1 LGRFIKVKGVSKM
14 DFTLKKCLSILISN
28 QEIPN
33 YRGMGLLYP
42 LSIMKEYLTKN
53 QIIEITGISRTTFNK
68 QVHQITGSTFF
79 SGYTFIDLGQTTKG
93 LQKMRFFKSSILD
106 YFFHLKIKPRDKK
119 DDKKYRSY
127 VKTLKVDYTITLTP
141 QMNKEDNIRI
151 TEIIKN
157 DLFETYGK
165 NLITYEYNV
174 EYDPN
179 NIHKG
184 YYHTHLLL
192 GFSCDTNYNEVKG
205 HFTKYLE
212 EKDGYS
218 DRVVMNHYYGTE
230 SSRGK
235 IYFLKEGVVR

>member
-1 LGRFIKVKGVSKM
+1 
-14 DFTLKKCLSILISN
+14 
-28 QEIPN
+28 
-33 YRGMGLLYP
+33 MGL
-42 LSIMKEYLTKN
+42 SYLILTNMTDYNKH
-53 QIIEITGISRTTFNK
+53 QIIEITGISTSLYK
-68 QVHQITGSTFF
+68 QHLRQIKSSPRF
-79 SGYTFIDLGQTTKG
+79 SGFTYLKKVEYPNLNRKYQNVRYF
-93 LQKMRFFKSSILD
+93 RSSILD
-106 YFFHLKIKPRDKK
+106 YFFHLKIKPRDKS

-127 VKTLKVDYTITLTP
+127 SKTLKVDYTITLTP

-165 NLITYEYNV
+165 NLTTYEYNV

-192 GFSCDTNYNEVKG
+192 GFSCKTDYQEVKG

-218 DRVVMNHYYGTE
+218 DRVLMNHYYGTE

-235 IYFLKEGVVR
+235 MYFLKEGVVR

>member
-1 LGRFIKVKGVSKM
+1 
-14 DFTLKKCLSILISN
+14 
-28 QEIPN
+28 
-33 YRGMGLLYP
+33 MGLLY
-42 LSIMKEYLTKN
+42 LNLTNMTEYN
-53 QIIEITGISRTTFNK
+53 RHQIIEITGISTSLYK
-68 QVHQITGSTFF
+68 QHLRQIKSSPRF
-79 SGYTFIDLGQTTKG
+79 SGLTYLKKVEYPNLNRKYQNVRYF
-93 LQKMRFFKSSILD
+93 RSSILD
-106 YFFHLKIKPRDKK
+106 YFFHLKIKPRDKS

-127 VKTLKVDYTITLTP
+127 SKTLKVDYTITLTP

-165 NLITYEYNV
+165 NLTTYEYNV

-192 GFSCDTNYNEVKG
+192 GFSCKTDYYEVKG

-218 DRVVMNHYYGTE
+218 DRVLMNHYYGTE

>member
-1 LGRFIKVKGVSKM
+1 M
-14 DFTLKKCLSILISN
+14 T
-28 QEIPN
+28 
-33 YRGMGLLYP
+33 
-42 LSIMKEYLTKN
+42 EYN
-53 QIIEITGISRTTFNK
+53 RHQIIEITGISTSLYK
-68 QVHQITGSTFF
+68 QHLRAIKSSPRF
-79 SGYTFIDLGQTTKG
+79 SGLTYLKKVEYPNLNRKYQNVRYF
-93 LQKMRFFKSSILD
+93 RSSILD
-106 YFFHLKIKPRDKK
+106 YFFHLKIKPRDKS

-127 VKTLKVDYTITLTP
+127 SKTLKVDYTITLTP

-192 GFSCDTNYNEVKG
+192 GFSCKTDYKEVKE

-218 DRVVMNHYYGTE
+218 DRVLMNHYYGNE

>member
-1 LGRFIKVKGVSKM
+1 
-14 DFTLKKCLSILISN
+14 
-28 QEIPN
+28 
-33 YRGMGLLYP
+33 MGLLY
-42 LSIMKEYLTKN
+42 LILTNMTEYNKH
-53 QIIEITGISRTTFNK
+53 QIIEKTGISTSLYK
-68 QVHQITGSTFF
+68 QHLRQIISSPRF
-79 SGYTFIDLGQTTKG
+79 SGYTYIKETPFPNLNRKYQNV
-93 LQKMRFFKSSILD
+93 RYFRSSILD
-106 YFFHLKIKPRDKK
+106 YFFHLKIKPRDKSN
-119 DDKKYRSY
+119 DKKYRSY

-151 TEIIKN
+151 TEIINN
-157 DLFETYGK
+157 DLINTYGK

-192 GFSCDTNYNEVKG
+192 GFSCDTNYNEVKE

-218 DRVVMNHYYGTE
+218 DKVVMNHYYGTE

>member
-1 LGRFIKVKGVSKM
+1 MG
-14 DFTLKKCLSILISN
+14 LSYLILIK
-28 QEIPN
+28 
-33 YRGMGLLYP
+33 MT
-42 LSIMKEYLTKN
+42 EYNRN
-53 QIIEITGISRTTFNK
+53 QIIEKTGISTSLYK
-68 QVHQITGSTFF
+68 QHLKQIKSSPRF
-79 SGYTFIDLGQTTKG
+79 SGYTY
-93 LQKMRFFKSSILD
+93 FKKDVFPNLNRKYQNVRYFRSSILD
-106 YFFHLKIKPRDKK
+106 YFFYLKIKPRDKN

-165 NLITYEYNV
+165 NLTTYEYNV

-192 GFSCDTNYNEVKG
+192 GFSCKTDYYEVKG

-218 DRVVMNHYYGTE
+218 DKVVMNHYYGTE

>member
-1 LGRFIKVKGVSKM
+1 
-14 DFTLKKCLSILISN
+14 
-28 QEIPN
+28 
-33 YRGMGLLYP
+33 MGLSYLI
-42 LSIMKEYLTKN
+42 LNTMTEYNKHE
-53 QIIEITGISRTTFNK
+53 IIEITGISEPLYK
-68 QVHQITGSTFF
+68 QHLRQINSSPRF
-79 SGYTFIDLGQTTKG
+79 SGYTYLKKVEYPNLNRKYQNVRYF
-93 LQKMRFFKSSILD
+93 RSSILD
-106 YFFHLKIKPRDKK
+106 YFFHLKIKPRDKNN
-119 DDKKYRSY
+119 DKKYRSY

-179 NIHKG
+179 NIHRDF
-184 YYHTHLLL
+184 YHTHLLL
-192 GFSCDTNYNEVKG
+192 GFSCKTDYQEVKR

-218 DRVVMNHYYGTE
+218 ELVKMNPYYGTE

-235 IYFLKEGVVR
+235 IYFLKEGVVRIND

>member
-1 LGRFIKVKGVSKM
+1 
-14 DFTLKKCLSILISN
+14 
-28 QEIPN
+28 
-33 YRGMGLLYP
+33 MGLSYLI
-42 LSIMKEYLTKN
+42 LNTMTEYNKH
-53 QIIEITGISRTTFNK
+53 QIIEITGISVPLYK
-68 QVHQITGSTFF
+68 QHLKQIKSSPRF
-79 SGYTFIDLGQTTKG
+79 SGYTYLKKVEYPNLNRKYQNVRYF
-93 LQKMRFFKSSILD
+93 RSSILD
-106 YFFHLKIKPRDKK
+106 YFFHLKIKPRDKS

-127 VKTLKVDYTITLTP
+127 SKTLKVDYTITLTP

-157 DLFETYGK
+157 DLINTYGK

-179 NIHKG
+179 NIHRDF
-184 YYHTHLLL
+184 YHTHLLL
-192 GFSCDTNYNEVKG
+192 GFSCKTDYYEVKG

-218 DRVVMNHYYGTE
+218 DRVLMNHYYGTE

-235 IYFLKEGVVR
+235 MYFLKEGVVR

>member
-1 LGRFIKVKGVSKM
+1 MTDYNKH
-14 DFTLKKCLSILISN
+14 
-28 QEIPN
+28 
-33 YRGMGLLYP
+33 
-42 LSIMKEYLTKN
+42 
-53 QIIEITGISRTTFNK
+53 QIIEITGISTSLYK
-68 QVHQITGSTFF
+68 QHLRQIKSSPRF
-79 SGYTFIDLGQTTKG
+79 SGFTYLKKVEYPNLNRKYQNVRYF
-93 LQKMRFFKSSILD
+93 RSSILD
-106 YFFHLKIKPRDKK
+106 YFFHLKIKPRDKN

-127 VKTLKVDYTITLTP
+127 SKTLKVDYTITLTP

-165 NLITYEYNV
+165 NLTTYEYNV

-179 NIHKG
+179 NINKG

-192 GFSCDTNYNEVKG
+192 GFSCKTDYTEVKE

-235 IYFLKEGVVR
+235 MYFLKEGVVR

>member
-1 LGRFIKVKGVSKM
+1 
-14 DFTLKKCLSILISN
+14 
-28 QEIPN
+28 
-33 YRGMGLLYP
+33 MGLLY
-42 LSIMKEYLTKN
+42 LILTNMTEYNKH
-53 QIIEITGISRTTFNK
+53 QIIEKTGISTSLYK
-68 QVHQITGSTFF
+68 QHLKQIKSSPRF
-79 SGYTFIDLGQTTKG
+79 SGYTY
-93 LQKMRFFKSSILD
+93 FKKDVFPNLNRKYQNVRYFRSSILD
-106 YFFHLKIKPRDKK
+106 YFFHLKIKPRNKN

-165 NLITYEYNV
+165 NLTTYEYNV

-192 GFSCDTNYNEVKG
+192 GFSCKTDYYEVKE
-205 HFTKYLE
+205 HFTKYLD

-218 DRVVMNHYYGTE
+218 DRVLMNHYYGSE

>member
-1 LGRFIKVKGVSKM
+1 
-14 DFTLKKCLSILISN
+14 
-28 QEIPN
+28 
-33 YRGMGLLYP
+33 MGLLY
-42 LSIMKEYLTKN
+42 LKLTNMTEYN
-53 QIIEITGISRTTFNK
+53 RHQIIEITGISTSLYK
-68 QVHQITGSTFF
+68 QHLRVIKSSPRF
-79 SGYTFIDLGQTTKG
+79 SGFTYLKKVEYPNLNRKYQNVRYF
-93 LQKMRFFKSSILD
+93 RSSILD
-106 YFFHLKIKPRDKK
+106 YFFHLKIKPRDKS

-127 VKTLKVDYTITLTP
+127 SKTLKVDYTITLTP

-218 DRVVMNHYYGTE
+218 ELVKMNQYYGTE

-235 IYFLKEGVVR
+235 MYFLKEGVVR